1 LDTYYAKILNKES
14 NGRASGLSNA
24 FFEPGKKSYGDLFDC
39 GKKLILITDIMGAF
53 GNSTTGEFS
62 CGATGLYYEQ
72 DSFYPINNFTL
83 GGKIE
88 DIFNNIVLAD
98 DLDFK
103 YSKNC
108 PTALITEGLIVGGC

>member
-1 LDTYYAKILNKES
+1 M
-14 NGRASGLSNA
+14 
-24 FFEPGKKSYGDLFDC
+24 FDC
-39 GKKLILITDIMGAF
+39 GKKLILITDTMGAF

-62 CGATGLYYEQ
+62 RGATGLCYEK
-72 DSFYPINNFTL
+72 DSCYPINNFTI

-88 DIFNNIVLAD
+88 DIFNNIILAD

-108 PTALITEGLIVGGC
+108 PTALITEGLVVGGC